1 MKRSIKLI
9 IYYFAYQ
16 LLFMA
21 IGQTAYMAY
30 QFTQTGS
37 LSMNQ
42 SIMPTPLLIIISL
55 LSSLAM
61 LWHLLHFGYASIS
74 QSECT
79 KVKGKKLALYV
90 VLALSCMVWM
100 NFISEKANL
109 PDIMEQTFLIW
120 KDYPLGIVAIAIM
133 APILEELLFRGA
145 IMRHLLA
152 QGKRPQVAILISAL
166 IFGLVHINPA
176 QVLFAFMFGILLGW
190 VLYHSGSLF
199 PCILIHFIN
208 NSISVILMY
217 LYGADDQAIPFV
229 LALGAMAIT
238 GAILL
243 SFYKKIAI

>member
-21 IGQTAYMAY
+21 LGQTGYMAY
-30 QFTQTGS
+30 HFSQTGA
-37 LSMNQ
+37 LDMNQ
-42 SIMPTPLLIIISL
+42 SVMPTPLMIIISL

-61 LWHLLHFGYASIS
+61 LWHLLHFGYASIC
-74 QSECT
+74 QSEI
-79 KVKGKKLALYV
+79 KQVKAKQLLLYV
-90 VLALSCMVWM
+90 VLALSCIVWM
-100 NFISEKANL
+100 NYISEKANL

-145 IMRHLLA
+145 IMKHLLA

-190 VLYHSGSLF
+190 VLFHSGSLF

-243 SFYKKIAI
+243 FFYKKIDI